1 MGDGKMEKDEKPGE
15 AEKPIKRITTVKFSI
30 NGMPNALFNEWN
42 EDCIALYGDCRWMK
56 AFNDHKKAQKYE
68 EMLTIYSSMLAK
80 IGELDA
86 RIMRLE
92 KSGTSLK
99 SDEVVLNEEV
109 TSK

>member
-1 MGDGKMEKDEKPGE
+1 MGKDEKLNE

-42 EDCIALYGDCRWMK
+42 EDCIAQYGDCRWMK

-92 KSGTSLK
+92 KSGASETSE
-99 SDEVVLNEEV
+99 SVVLNPEV
-109 TSK
+109 KSK